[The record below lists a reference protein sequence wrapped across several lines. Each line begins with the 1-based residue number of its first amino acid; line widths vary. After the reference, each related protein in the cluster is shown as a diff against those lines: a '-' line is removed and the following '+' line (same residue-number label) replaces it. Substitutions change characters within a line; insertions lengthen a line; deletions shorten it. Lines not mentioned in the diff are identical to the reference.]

1 MKKILFLYLAAAL
14 LTACQKDDTDFSAYT
29 SGEAST
35 ASIISITYSG
45 TSVTVSGDTKGYVTT
60 DGADVVVNT
69 GTDTDKPV
77 VAEFIGFIGAT
88 NDLTILVAV
97 AILLRIG
104 AEGEAQETCYCKC
117 TKNSFNTFHF
127 FINKFKNYLFHWQQ
141 KALPTTAISCKVIKY
156 FTKKQI
162 FRFFFRIFVQ
172 EKTDSNA
179 V

>member
-1 MKKILFLYLAAAL
+1 MNILL
-14 LTACQKDDTDFSAYT
+14 
-29 SGEAST
+29 GEFTHFISLVLQTFPTHAST
-35 ASIISITYSG
+35 NARGKPLTDESVDSQAITIELNQVRHS
-45 TSVTVSGDTKGYVTT
+45 T
-60 DGADVVVNT
+60 VNT

-77 VAEFIGFIGAT
+77 VAEFVGFIGAT
-88 NDLTILVAV
+88 DNLAVFVAV
-97 AILLRIG
+97 TILLRIG